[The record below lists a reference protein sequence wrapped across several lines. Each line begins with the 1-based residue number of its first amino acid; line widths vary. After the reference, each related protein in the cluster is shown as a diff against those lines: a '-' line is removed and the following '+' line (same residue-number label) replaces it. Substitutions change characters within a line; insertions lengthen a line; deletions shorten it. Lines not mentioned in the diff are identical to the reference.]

1 MPQATSYSTNETQID
16 SGTDASRLTFVIN
29 SLLAWVRT
37 ALPVTVVAV
46 TNSGGAS
53 KVGYVNIQPLVG
65 QTDGQ
70 GNVTPHGII
79 YNVPYLRIQG
89 GTNAVIL
96 DPEVGDIGMAVF
108 ADRDISVVK
117 STQSSNPNGQSS
129 PAGSKRRHHL
139 SDAVYLH
146 TIISQAAPT
155 NYVAFT
161 EGGIQVISPS
171 QITIQAPNIVSN
183 GAWQHTGSITVSDDV
198 IASGVSLVNHLHGG
212 IQPGG
217 SDTSAPIPG

>member
-1 MPQATSYSTNETQID
+1 M
-16 SGTDASRLTFVIN
+16 
-29 SLLAWVRT
+29 
-37 ALPVTVVAV
+37 
-46 TNSGGAS
+46 
-53 KVGYVNIQPLVG
+53 
-65 QTDGQ
+65 
-70 GNVTPHGII
+70 
-79 YNVPYLRIQG
+79 
-89 GTNAVIL
+89 
-96 DPEVGDIGMAVF
+96 
-108 ADRDISVVK
+108 K

-198 IASGVSLVNHLHGG
+198 IASGVSLVNHLHGDVVA
-212 IQPGG
+212 GG
-217 SDTSAPIPG
+217 SETSPPIP